1 MENPIEKKSSSSRYS
16 SWAFGVDSIQNWASW
31 DKAFSPEECLKII
44 EIGES
49 KILGFAS
56 VASRNNN
63 VGIVQLSQRYSTI
76 AWLYPSDN
84 MKWVYRRV
92 TDVITSLNNQ
102 YFKFDLFGLTE
113 ARRPFQFTKYEAPG
127 GFFGMHK
134 DMLAGYP
141 IRKLSMTLQLS
152 DPEDYEGGELVLLL
166 GKEAEIL
173 SKEQGKMIC
182 FPSYLLHE
190 VRPVTKGTRYSL
202 VAWVTGKAFK

>member
-1 MENPIEKKSSSSRYS
+1 MENTAEEKKPSSPNP
-16 SWAFGVDSIQNWASW
+16 SWAFEIDSIQNWASW

-49 KILGFAS
+49 KIPKFAP
-56 VASRNNN
+56 VVTKNNKP
-63 VGIVQLSQRYSTI
+63 IRYSTI
-76 AWLYPSDN
+76 AWLYPSDD

-92 TDVITSLNNQ
+92 ADVITSLNNQ

-113 ARRPFQFTKYEAPG
+113 GFQFTKYEAPG

-134 DMLAGYP
+134 DMHAGYS

-152 DPEDYEGGELVLLL
+152 DPEDYEGGELALLQ
-166 GKEAEIL
+166 EAEIL
-173 SKEQGKMIC
+173 PKEQGKMIC
-182 FPSYLLHE
+182 FPSYHFHE

>member
-1 MENPIEKKSSSSRYS
+1 MAAVNERI
-16 SWAFGVDSIQNWASW
+16 WAFEIDSIQNWASW

-49 KILGFAS
+49 KILRFAS
-56 VASRNNN
+56 VASRNNKP
-63 VGIVQLSQRYSTI
+63 IRYSTI
-76 AWLYPSDN
+76 AWLYPSDD

-102 YFKFDLFGLTE
+102 HFKFDLFGLTE
-113 ARRPFQFTKYEAPG
+113 GFQFTKYEAPG

-134 DMLAGYP
+134 DMHAGYP

-152 DPEDYEGGELVLLL
+152 APEDYEGGELALLL
-166 GKEAEIL
+166 DKEAEIL
-173 SKEQGKMIC
+173 PKEQGKIIC

-190 VRPVTKGTRYSL
+190 VRRVTKGTRYSL
-202 VAWVTGKAFK
+202 VAWITGKAFK